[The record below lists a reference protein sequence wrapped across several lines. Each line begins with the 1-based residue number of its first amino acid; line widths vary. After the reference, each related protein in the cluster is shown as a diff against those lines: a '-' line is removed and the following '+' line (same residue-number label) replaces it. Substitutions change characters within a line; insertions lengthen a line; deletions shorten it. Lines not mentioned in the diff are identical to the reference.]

1 MLHTSWNFRI
11 QANKCDIVRDITH
24 AYSLNKWIYL
34 RFSQKPPPFSFNKK
48 RHANAVYQ
56 IEYKATTELHAKLT
70 ECITFESSRRQCK
83 HERILQL
90 QWNFPKMNQSSL
102 PTPHS
107 CIQNLTTEGLFQSLY
122 LCASK
127 HLPKLK
133 LLCRRFLFVSSFEY
147 AKKILGQPNHCVYS
161 QPHHSVPLM
170 YCYRYKYLMKI
181 WIYGG
186 SLMSPCCV
194 LPFRLY
200 PTKTRYF
207 KRTYLILH

>member
-48 RHANAVYQ
+48 RHANTVYQ

-107 CIQNLTTEGLFQSLY
+107 SIQNLTTEGLFQSLH

-133 LLCRRFLFVSSFEY
+133 LLCRRFLFVSWFEY

-161 QPHHSVPLM
+161 QPHHSDPLM
-170 YCYRYKYLMKI
+170 YCYGYKYLMKI

-200 PTKTRYF
+200 TPQKKNKIF
-207 KRTYLILH
+207 

>member
-90 QWNFPKMNQSSL
+90 QWNFPKMNQPSL

-107 CIQNLTTEGLFQSLY
+107 SNPKFDNRRFVSITASLCLETSSQTET
-122 LCASK
+122 
-127 HLPKLK
+127 
-133 LLCRRFLFVSSFEY
+133 LLCRRFLFVFSFEY

-161 QPHHSVPLM
+161 QPHHSDPLM

-200 PTKTRYF
+200 TPQKQD
-207 KRTYLILH
+207 ILNEHI

>member
-11 QANKCDIVRDITH
+11 QANKCNIVRDITH

-107 CIQNLTTEGLFQSLY
+107 SIQNLTTEGLFQSLY

-127 HLPKLK
+127 HLPQLK

-170 YCYRYKYLMKI
+170 YCYGYKYLMKI

-200 PTKTRYF
+200 TPQKNKIF
-207 KRTYLILH
+207 